1 MSEKSNKF
9 IEELKKELITEIVTE
24 ERNKLLNQKTRH
36 KKIIFDLI
44 DKALNKLPPPKFKWE
59 LSP

>member
-1 MSEKSNKF
+1 MNEKSNKF

-44 DKALNKLPPPKFKWE
+44 DKALNKLPPPKFK
-59 LSP
+59 